1 MCLDHGQCITSHLGN
16 TANFPTRDIRTN
28 IEASLDIDQFKEELV
43 FYKPTWPLDGII
55 QIRLMLQGSPV
66 ASLSSQMKRKEES
79 SEGGWHRAQLNQ
91 VKTLDAG

>member
-43 FYKPTWPLDGII
+43 FYKPT
-55 QIRLMLQGSPV
+55 
-66 ASLSSQMKRKEES
+66 
-79 SEGGWHRAQLNQ
+79 
-91 VKTLDAG
+91 